1 MTSENHTRNSLVV
14 RWAAVLIVGVG
25 IAVIPPPAGV
35 EYKSWLLLAI
45 FIATIVGSIVQPL
58 TGSAIVLLGVMATAA
73 FGVLKPFDAL
83 KGYADP
89 VVWIV
94 LAAFFISV
102 AVIKTGLGR
111 RIALLFVKA
120 IGRST
125 YGLGY
130 ALVATDFVL
139 ASVVP
144 SNGARNGGI
153 MIPIAVSVSESCDSR
168 PEDGTAKRL
177 GEYLMYLLYQ
187 CEVVIGAT
195 FLTGHAGNFVMQKL
209 ARESAGIELTYFGWL
224 AAAIVPSLISLAIV
238 PAIVYRM
245 ATPEIRATPG
255 ASTYAGEELAKLG
268 RVTRDEWLVIGTLAG
283 VIFLWTT
290 QGRLHAVDPAIVAL
304 GGIGFLLITK
314 VITWSELM
322 GERNAWSTFIWY
334 GGLVNMATALGET
347 GLTKLFAESVA
358 GYTTGMKWMA
368 ALAILVLIYFYAHY
382 VFASITAHAL
392 AMYVPFLLVTLT
404 AGAPAGL
411 AVLCLTY
418 FATLSASL
426 THFGTT
432 PGPIYFGTGYAKQG
446 TWWKIGLVASLV
458 NILVW
463 GTFGVGWWKMLG
475 WW

>member
-1 MTSENHTRNSLVV
+1 MQKTYVKWLITLGTGVV
-14 RWAAVLIVGVG
+14 
-25 IAVIPPPAGV
+25 IAIIPTPAGV
-35 EYKSWLLLAI
+35 EYKAWLLLAI

-58 TGSAIVLLGVMATAA
+58 TGSAIVLLGVTATAV

-94 LAAFFISV
+94 LAAFFLSA

-111 RIALLFVKA
+111 RIALLFIRL
-120 IGRST
+120 IGKNT

-130 ALVATDFVL
+130 ALIATDFVL

-144 SNGARNGGI
+144 SNAARNGGI
-153 MIPIAVSVSESCDSR
+153 VIPIAVSVSESYDSR
-168 PEDGTAKRL
+168 PDDGTAGRL

-187 CEVVIGAT
+187 CEVVIAAT
-195 FLTGHAGNFVMQKL
+195 FLTGHTGNFVMRRL
-209 ARESAGIELTYFGWL
+209 ASETAGIELTYFGWL
-224 AAAIVPSLISLAIV
+224 AAAIVPSILSLAVV
-238 PAIVYRM
+238 PALIYRFFPPEVKV
-245 ATPEIRATPG
+245 TPDAPAF
-255 ASTYAGEELAKLG
+255 ASKELAKMG
-268 RVTRDEWLVIGTLAG
+268 RVTRDEWTLIGTLVG
-283 VIFLWTT
+283 VIFLWTM
-290 QGRLHAVDPAIVAL
+290 QARLHSIDPAIIAL
-304 GGIGFLLITK
+304 AGIGFLLLTK
-314 VITWSELM
+314 VVTWNELM

-334 GGLVNMATALGET
+334 GGLVNMAGALAESGIP
-347 GLTKLFAESVA
+347 KLFAQSVA
-358 GYTTGMKWMA
+358 GYTNGMTWMV

-382 VFASITAHAL
+382 LFASITAHAL
-392 AMYVPFLLVTLT
+392 AMYVPFVLVTLT

-411 AVLCLTY
+411 AVLFLTF

-446 TWWKIGLVASLV
+446 KWWTIGLMASVVNIAIWSTVGLAWWKL
-458 NILVW
+458 
-463 GTFGVGWWKMLG
+463 LG

>member
-1 MTSENHTRNSLVV
+1 MHKTLLKWLAT
-14 RWAAVLIVGVG
+14 ICVGVA

-35 EYKSWLLLAI
+35 EYRAWLLLAI
-45 FIATIVGSIVQPL
+45 FISTIVGSIVQPL
-58 TGSAIVLLGVMATAA
+58 TGSAVVLLGVTATAV

-94 LAAFFISV
+94 LAAFFLSV

-111 RIALLFVKA
+111 RVALVFIRA

-125 YGLGY
+125 FGLSY
-130 ALVATDFVL
+130 ALIGTDFVL

-153 MIPIAVSVSESCDSR
+153 VIPITVAVSESYDSR
-168 PEDGTAKRL
+168 PEDGSAPRL
-177 GEYLMYLLYQ
+177 GEYLTYLLYQ

-195 FLTGHAGNFVMQKL
+195 FLTGHAGNFVMRKL
-209 ARESAGIELTYFGWL
+209 AGETAGIELSYLGWL
-224 AAAIVPSLISLAIV
+224 AAAIVPALVSLAII
-238 PAIVYRM
+238 PSLIYKFFP
-245 ATPEIRATPG
+245 PEIKSTPD
-255 ASTYAGEELAKLG
+255 APEFAREELKKMGSL
-268 RVTRDEWLVIGTLAG
+268 TRDEWLLIGTLVG

-290 QGRLHAVDPAIVAL
+290 QEHLHSIDAGIIAL
-304 GGIGFLLITK
+304 CGIGFLLLTK
-314 VITWSELM
+314 VVTWTELM
-322 GERNAWSTFIWY
+322 SEKNAWSTFIWY
-334 GGLVNMATALGET
+334 GGLVNMASALAES
-347 GLTKLFAESVA
+347 GLPKLFAQSVA
-358 GYTTGMKWMA
+358 GYTTGMKWMF
-368 ALAILVLIYFYAHY
+368 ALALLLLIYFYVHY

-392 AMYVPFLLVTLT
+392 AMYVPFLLVTIA

-411 AVLCLTY
+411 SVLFLTY

-446 TWWKIGLVASLV
+446 TWWKIGFLTSLI
-458 NILVW
+458 NITVW
-463 GTFGVGWWKMLG
+463 STIGLAWWKLLG

>member
-1 MTSENHTRNSLVV
+1 MYKSTLK
-14 RWAAVLIVGVG
+14 WLAVLGVGVA
-25 IAVIPPPAGV
+25 ISIVPPPEGV
-35 EYKSWLLLAI
+35 TRPAWTLLAI
-45 FIATIVGSIVQPL
+45 FIATIVGSILQPL
-58 TGSAIVLLGVMATAA
+58 TGSAVVLLGVTATVV
-73 FGVLKPFDAL
+73 FGALKPFDAL

-94 LAAFFISV
+94 LSAFFVST

-111 RIALLFVKA
+111 RVALQFIRLL
-120 IGRST
+120 GRNT
-125 YGLGY
+125 YGLSY

-153 MIPIAVSVSESCDSR
+153 IIPIAVSVSESYDSR
-168 PEDGTAKRL
+168 PEDGTASRL

-209 ARESAGIELTYFGWL
+209 ARETAGIELTYFSWF
-224 AAAIVPSLISLAIV
+224 AAAIIPALISLAVI
-238 PAIVYRM
+238 PAFIYRFFPPEVK
-245 ATPEIRATPG
+245 ATPAA
-255 ASTYAGEELAKLG
+255 ASFASDELTKMG
-268 RVTRDEWLVIGTLAG
+268 PVTRDERILIGTLVG
-283 VIFLWTT
+283 VIFLWTM
-290 QGRLHAVDPAIVAL
+290 QGRLHSIDPAIIAL
-304 GGIGFLLITK
+304 GGIGFLLLTK
-314 VITWSELM
+314 VVTWMELM
-322 GERNAWSTFIWY
+322 GEKNAWSTFIWY
-334 GGLVNMATALGET
+334 GGLVNMAAALGDT
-347 GLTKLFAESVA
+347 GVTKLFAESVA
-358 GYTTGMKWMA
+358 GYTTGMTWMA
-368 ALAILVLIYFYAHY
+368 ALAVLLLVYFYAHY
-382 VFASITAHAL
+382 LFASVTAHAL

-411 AVLCLTY
+411 AVLFLSY

-446 TWWKIGLVASLV
+446 RWWTIGLMASIV
-458 NILVW
+458 NLAVW
-463 GTFGVGWWKMLG
+463 STVGLGWWKLLG